1 MDLLH
6 VAIWGVLV
14 FTTLGLFFGIALA
27 SAARK
32 FHVPVNPLV
41 EEVRENLP
49 SANCGACGFAGCQTY
64 AEKVVEDEN
73 VSPTLC
79 TPGGKV
85 VAIDISRL
93 TNKVM
98 GEMKEVVAM
107 LRCSGADSVARK
119 QAEYDG
125 IHTCLGA
132 NLAFGGA
139 KACKY
144 GCLGLGDC
152 VRVCAFDAMVIGA
165 SGIVEIDY
173 NKCTGCGLCLDVCPK
188 DCLISYPRAHRVAL
202 TCQSKGKGKA
212 VKDTCTVGCI
222 QCMACI
228 KECPAKAISIVDG
241 ILDIDHTAC
250 MAYGPSCNEVCVSV
264 CPTDII
270 HHPGQAPD
278 ANKPKPKKV
287 AKAKAEEAAAE
298 ADAGA

>member
-6 VAIWGVLV
+6 VALWGVLV

-32 FHVPVNPLV
+32 FHVPTNPLV

-49 SANCGACGFAGCQTY
+49 SANCGACGYAGCQTY

-73 VSPTLC
+73 VSPSLC

-93 TNKVM
+93 THKTM
-98 GEMKEVVAM
+98 GEIKEVVAM
-107 LRCSGADSVARK
+107 LRCSGTDSVARK

-125 IHTCLGA
+125 IHTCSAA
-132 NLAFGGA
+132 NLSFGGA

-152 VRVCAFDAMVIGA
+152 VRVCAFDAMKIGD

-173 NKCTGCGLCLDVCPK
+173 TKCTGCGLCIPTCPK
-188 DCLISYPRAHRVAL
+188 ACLVSYPRQHRVAL
-202 TCQSKGKGKA
+202 TCQSKDKGKA
-212 VKDTCTVGCI
+212 VKDTCQVGCI
-222 QCMACI
+222 QCQACI
-228 KECPAKAISIVDG
+228 KKCPAHAITMTDTG
-241 ILDIDHTAC
+241 LEIDHVAC
-250 MAYGPSCNEVCVSV
+250 MAYGPSCEEICVTV

-270 HHPGQAPD
+270 HHPGQQPD
-278 ANKPKPKKV
+278 ANKPKPKKA
-287 AKAKAEEAAAE
+287 AKAESEEAAA
-298 ADAGA
+298 

>member
-6 VAIWGVLV
+6 IALWGVLV

-32 FHVPVNPLV
+32 FHVPVNPQV

-64 AEKVVEDEN
+64 AERVVEDDN
-73 VSPTLC
+73 VSPSLC

-85 VAIDISRL
+85 VAIDVSRI
-93 TNKVM
+93 TKKTM
-98 GEMKEVVAM
+98 GEIKEVVAM
-107 LRCSGADSVARK
+107 LRCSGVDSVARK

-139 KACKY
+139 KACKF

-152 VRVCAFDAMVIGA
+152 VRVCTFDAMKIGA

-173 NKCTGCGLCLDVCPK
+173 TKCTGCGLCLDVCPK
-188 DCLISYPRAHRVAL
+188 DCLVSYPRAHRVAL
-202 TCQSKGKGKA
+202 TCQAKGKGKE
-212 VKDTCTVGCI
+212 VKETCTVGCVRC
-222 QCMACI
+222 QACI
-228 KECPAKAISIVDG
+228 KKCPAKAISIDAVG
-241 ILDIDHTAC
+241 NLSIDHKAC
-250 MAYGPSCNEVCVSV
+250 VAYGPGCEEICVTV
-264 CPTDII
+264 CPTDIM
-270 HHPGQAPD
+270 HHPGQQPD
-278 ANKPKPKKV
+278 PNKPKPKKS
-287 AKAKAEEAAAE
+287 AKQAGKAEAE
-298 ADAGA
+298 EGVA

>member
-6 VAIWGVLV
+6 VALWGVLV

-32 FHVPVNPLV
+32 FHVPSNPLV
-41 EEVRENLP
+41 DEVRENLP

-73 VSPTLC
+73 VSPSLC

-93 TNKVM
+93 TNKTM
-98 GEMKEVVAM
+98 GEIKEVVAM
-107 LRCSGADSVARK
+107 LRCSGADTVARK

-132 NLAFGGA
+132 NLAFGGS

-152 VRVCAFDAMVIGA
+152 VRVCNFDAMTIGE

-173 NKCTGCGLCLDVCPK
+173 EKCTGCGMCLEVCPK
-188 DCLISYPRAHRVAL
+188 DCLISYPRAYRVAL

-212 VKDTCTVGCI
+212 VKDTCTVGCV
-222 QCMACI
+222 QCQACI
-228 KECPAKAISIVDG
+228 KECPAHAISITDEG
-241 ILDIDHTAC
+241 ILDIDHVAC
-250 MAYGPSCNEVCVSV
+250 MAYGPSCEEICVTV

-270 HHPGQAPD
+270 HSPGQVPNP
-278 ANKPKPKKV
+278 NKPKPKRP
-287 AKAKAEEAAAE
+287 AKTGDKPEAQEAAA
-298 ADAGA
+298 

>member
-1 MDLLH
+1 MELFQ
-6 VAIWGVLV
+6 VALWGVLV
-14 FTTLGLFFGIALA
+14 FTVVGLFFGIALA
-27 SAARK
+27 GAARR

-49 SANCGACGFAGCQTY
+49 SANCGACGFAGCQSY
-64 AEKVVEDEN
+64 AEKVVEDES
-73 VSPTLC
+73 VSPSLC
-79 TPGGKV
+79 TPGGKDI
-85 VAIDISRL
+85 AIDISRL
-93 TNKVM
+93 TGKIM

-132 NLAFGGA
+132 NMAFGGA

-152 VRVCAFDAMVIGA
+152 VRVCNFDAMKIGA

-173 NKCTGCGLCLDVCPK
+173 QKCTGCGVCLDVCPK
-188 DCLISYPRAHRVAL
+188 DCLISYPRQHRVAL

-222 QCMACI
+222 QCQACI
-228 KECPAKAISIVDG
+228 KECPAKAISIIDG
-241 ILDIDHTAC
+241 ILDIDHVAC
-250 MAYGPSCNEVCVSV
+250 MAYGPSCEEICVTV

-270 HHPGQAPD
+270 HHPGQQPD
-278 ANKPKPKKV
+278 ANKPKPKKP
-287 AKAKAEEAAAE
+287 AKAGKEEPEEAAA
-298 ADAGA
+298 

>member
-1 MDLLH
+1 MDLFH
-6 VAIWGVLV
+6 VVLWGVLV
-14 FTTLGLFFGIALA
+14 FTILGLFFGVALA
-27 SAARK
+27 GAARR
-32 FHVPVNPLV
+32 FHVPVNPLI

-49 SANCGACGFAGCQTY
+49 SANCGACGFAGCQSY

-85 VAIDISRL
+85 IAIDISRL
-93 TNKVM
+93 TGKVM

-107 LRCSGADSVARK
+107 LRCSGAESVARN
-119 QAEYDG
+119 QAEYNG
-125 IHTCLGA
+125 IHTCSAA

-152 VRVCAFDAMVIGA
+152 VRVCAFDAMKIGE

-173 NKCTGCGLCLDVCPK
+173 DKCTGCGLCLQVCPK
-188 DCLISYPRAHRVAL
+188 DCLISYPRQFRVAL
-202 TCQSKGKGKA
+202 TCQSKNKGKA
-212 VKDTCTVGCI
+212 VKETCTVGCV

-228 KECPAKAISIVDG
+228 KECPAKAISIVNG
-241 ILDIDHTAC
+241 ALEIDHVAC
-250 MAYGPSCNEVCVSV
+250 MAYGPSCEEICVTV

-270 HHPGQAPD
+270 HHPGQPPD

-287 AKAKAEEAAAE
+287 AKPAAE
-298 ADAGA
+298 QAAE

>member
-6 VAIWGVLV
+6 VALWGVLV

-93 TNKVM
+93 TNKTM

-107 LRCSGADSVARK
+107 LRCSGDDSVARS

-132 NLAFGGA
+132 SLAFGGP

-152 VRVCAFDAMVIGA
+152 VRVCSFDAMKIGDK
-165 SGIVEIDY
+165 GIVEIDY
-173 NKCTGCGLCLDVCPK
+173 AKCTGCGMCFEVCPK
-188 DCLISYPRAHRVAL
+188 DLLISYPRTYRVGL

-212 VKDTCTVGCI
+212 VKDTCTVGCV
-222 QCMACI
+222 QCNACI
-228 KECPAKAISIVDG
+228 KECPAKAISIIDG
-241 ILDIDHTAC
+241 VLVIDHVAC
-250 MAYGPSCNEVCVSV
+250 VAYGPDCNEICITV

-270 HHPGQAPD
+270 HHPGKDPD

-287 AKAKAEEAAAE
+287 AKQADKTESEAATA
-298 ADAGA
+298 

>member
-6 VAIWGVLV
+6 VALWGVLV

-49 SANCGACGFAGCQTY
+49 SANCGACGYAGCQTY

-73 VSPTLC
+73 VSPSLC

-93 TNKVM
+93 THKAM
-98 GEMKEVVAM
+98 GEIKEVVAM
-107 LRCSGADSVARK
+107 LRCSGNDSVARK
-119 QAEYDG
+119 QAEYIG
-125 IHTCLGA
+125 IHTCSAA
-132 NLAFGGA
+132 NLSFGGA

-152 VRVCAFDAMVIGA
+152 VRVCAFDAMKIGE

-173 NKCTGCGLCLDVCPK
+173 TKCTGCGLCIPVCPK
-188 DCLISYPRAHRVAL
+188 ACLVSYPRQHRVAL
-202 TCQSKGKGKA
+202 TCQSKDKGKA
-212 VKDTCTVGCI
+212 VKDTCQVGCI
-222 QCMACI
+222 QCMACV
-228 KECPAKAISIVDG
+228 KKCPAHAITMTPTG
-241 ILDIDHTAC
+241 LEIDHVAC
-250 MAYGPSCNEVCVSV
+250 MAYGPSCEEICVTV

-270 HHPGQAPD
+270 HHPGQQPMAD
-278 ANKPKPKKV
+278 KPKPKKA
-287 AKAKAEEAAAE
+287 AKADSEEAAA
-298 ADAGA
+298 

>member
-1 MDLLH
+1 
-6 VAIWGVLV
+6 
-14 FTTLGLFFGIALA
+14 LFFGIALA

-64 AEKVVEDEN
+64 AEKVVEDES
-73 VSPTLC
+73 VSPSLC

-93 TNKVM
+93 TNKAM
-98 GEMKEVVAM
+98 GEIKEVVAM

-152 VRVCAFDAMVIGA
+152 VRVCTFDAMKIGA
-165 SGIVEIDY
+165 LGIVEIDY
-173 NKCTGCGLCLDVCPK
+173 AKCTGCGMCLDVCPK
-188 DCLISYPRAHRVAL
+188 DCLISYPRAYRVAL

-212 VKDTCTVGCI
+212 VKDTCTVGCV
-222 QCMACI
+222 QCQACI
-228 KECPAKAISIVDG
+228 KECPAKAITIAGG
-241 ILDIDHTAC
+241 ILNIDHATC
-250 MAYGPSCNEVCVSV
+250 LAYGPSCNEICVTV

-287 AKAKAEEAAAE
+287 AKAKAGESAAE
-298 ADAGA
+298 ASA

>member
-6 VAIWGVLV
+6 VALWGVLV

-64 AEKVVEDEN
+64 AEKVVEDESI
-73 VSPTLC
+73 SPSLC

-93 TNKVM
+93 TNKTM

-107 LRCSGADSVARK
+107 LRCSGADSVARQ

-132 NLAFGGA
+132 NLTFGGA

-152 VRVCAFDAMVIGA
+152 VRVCAFDAMKIGDL
-165 SGIVEIDY
+165 GIVEIDY
-173 NKCTGCGLCLDVCPK
+173 QKCTGCGLCLDVCPK
-188 DCLISYPRAHRVAL
+188 DCLIGYPRQYRVAL

-212 VKDTCTVGCI
+212 VKDTCTVGCV

-228 KECPAKAISIVDG
+228 KECPAKAISIADG
-241 ILDIDHTAC
+241 ILNIDHVAC
-250 MAYGPSCNEVCVSV
+250 MAYGPSCNEICVTV

-270 HHPGQAPD
+270 HSPGQQPD

-287 AKAKAEEAAAE
+287 AKQ
-298 ADAGA
+298 ADAATAATAE

>member
-6 VAIWGVLV
+6 IALWGVLV

-173 NKCTGCGLCLDVCPK
+173 NKCTGCALCLDACPK

-212 VKDTCTVGCI
+212 VKDTCTVGCV

-228 KECPAKAISIVDG
+228 KECPAKAIFIADG
-241 ILDIDHTAC
+241 ILNIDHAAC
-250 MAYGPSCNEVCVSV
+250 MAYGPSCEVICVTV

-270 HHPGQAPD
+270 HHPGQQPD
-278 ANKPKPKKV
+278 ANKPKPKKT
-287 AKAKAEEAAAE
+287 ARPANKSEAEAEEAAT
-298 ADAGA
+298 